1 MRNYTC
7 THSLTYSRRRMC
19 RRQVDRGGRR
29 RRRSYECLHVQ
40 GGAKGRHT
48 GSESTLGSESRVVAI
63 FYDKNNYFSVYCCWE
78 NESFDLK
85 HINISISGC

>member
-29 RRRSYECLHVQ
+29 RRRRRSYECLHVQ
-40 GGAKGRHT
+40 GGAKGKHT
-48 GSESTLGSESRVVAI
+48 GSESTLASESWVVAI
-63 FYDKNNYFSVYCCWE
+63 FYDT
-78 NESFDLK
+78 
-85 HINISISGC
+85 NIFY